1 MDIRL
6 LTAVKN
12 GIGILF
18 IAMLIILIFVYIRYW
33 IVGRIEERK
42 WAAWKCPF
50 PADDGY
56 TEYGID
62 DLAAEY
68 RRQMKRNS
76 LLATEKYEGEKVA
89 LKGLVRRV
97 YPDGNIVI
105 RAAYEGSDSPVSCHT
120 PNGSRVLDTIRQLV
134 CGKSV
139 VYIRGRIISGNELTV
154 EVDDIAVYDGRQ

>member
-1 MDIRL
+1 MDVRL

-12 GIGILF
+12 GIGSLF
-18 IAMLIILIFVYIRYW
+18 IAMLIILVFVYIRYW

-56 TEYGID
+56 TEYDID

-68 RRQMKRNS
+68 RRQMKRNA
-76 LLATEKYEGEKVA
+76 LLAAEKYEGEKVT
-89 LKGLVRRV
+89 LKGLVQRV
-97 YPDGNIVI
+97 YPDGNIVV
-105 RAAYEGSDSPVSCHT
+105 RAAYEGADSLVSCHT

-139 VYIRGRIISGNELTV
+139 VYIRGRILSGNELTV
-154 EVDDIAVYDGRQ
+154 EVDDIAVYGG